1 MILGSLASKRDS
13 FFISGLVLICFTF
26 FSFALHGQGI
36 KGNVTEAFTHQ
47 PVANATLFI
56 SFADSVK
63 HTVTTNTKGEYT
75 WTAEKAGRATIEISA
90 PGFIPTMITDVL
102 VDGYSVQILSFALE
116 KSSFP
121 LAGVT
126 VVASQNNPVPFVRT
140 ITPEDALRVAGN
152 FEDPVQIA
160 HSEPGI
166 VLLNDQTNHLSAR
179 GQAPIFNTWYLEGLN
194 IVNPNHTSNA
204 GTLSDLPTQYG
215 GGVNMFAAQTLGN
228 TNIYMGVNPLHVNT
242 NSGAA
247 FDMHLHESA
256 QPEWRA
262 KAGLLGFE
270 LGGGTALGKQ
280 SVLDFNLR
288 YSFTGL
294 LTDFGADFGGEKI
307 KYYDGVVSFRNEGE
321 KHKLKLFAWAGRSTN
336 EFDHAEDPEDQEAY
350 KDFFD
355 IDYGNDI
362 LGVGGTFN
370 ITLGPKTF
378 LKSGLAYSE
387 NNSTYLRDGPFGDS
401 LQFLFD
407 RTYITGVLSAFAEV
421 NVKHSSS
428 FESSVG
434 INYSDRHY
442 RLSNA
447 SSTYREENSSIRSY
461 LNTAVKLSP
470 KWHLDLGLDIR
481 YNSDSVEWVPGY
493 RAEVNWMANEENT
506 FFAGMRYGASD
517 PYYSFANIFSYI
529 SLLSE
534 TFEVGWSYI
543 HEQHQ
548 FGVNMYYQQMRRLEV
563 YSLSSESISHE
574 FIADYP
580 NGQFAEFFLRT
591 NNGYAQ
597 QSGIEGKWNYH
608 TQNGWSLNLNQSVFH
623 SLRGIKNETKQTG
636 RYNSEFATHFAVS
649 KEFLKVTGSKNK
661 FWNISMRMLWNG
673 GLRESI
679 LDPSA
684 NRPPYYKYPVVY
696 SEPLPNYFR
705 IDMGITHTIARSKI
719 RWRYSLDIQNVFG
732 ITNIAYHYYD
742 PYLKEIVPQNQLGLI
757 PVLSVQASW

>member
-1 MILGSLASKRDS
+1 MILRSLASKRDS
-13 FFISGLVLICFTF
+13 FFRSGLVLVCIYF
-26 FSFALHGQGI
+26 FSLSLQGQGI
-36 KGNVTEAFTHQ
+36 KGIVTESFSHQ
-47 PVANATLFI
+47 PVTNARVYI
-56 SFADSVK
+56 SFPDSTT

-75 WTAEKAGRATIEISA
+75 WTTEKAGRASIEISA
-90 PGFIPTMITDVL
+90 PGFLPTMITDIL
-102 VDGYSVQILSFALE
+102 FDGYSVQQLSFVLE

-126 VVASQNNPVPFVRT
+126 VVASPNNPAPFVRT
-140 ITPEDALRVAGN
+140 ITTEDALRVAGN
-152 FEDPVQIA
+152 FEDPVRIA

-179 GQAPIFNTWYLEGLN
+179 GQAPIFNSWYLEGLN

-215 GGVNMFAAQTLGN
+215 GGVNMFAAQTLGH
-228 TNIYMGVNPLHVNT
+228 TNIYMGVNPLYVNT

-256 QPEWRA
+256 QPEWRV

-270 LGGGTALGKQ
+270 LGGGAVLSKQ

-307 KYYDGVVSFRNEGE
+307 KYYDGVISFRNEGV

-336 EFDHAEDPEDQEAY
+336 EFDHVEDPEDQEDY

-362 LGVGGTFN
+362 LGAGGTFN

-401 LQFLFD
+401 LRFLFD
-407 RTYITGVLSAFAEV
+407 RTYITSVLSAFAEV
-421 NVKHSSS
+421 HVKHSSTI
-428 FESSVG
+428 ESSVG
-434 INYSDRHY
+434 LNYSDRLY

-447 SSTYREENSSIRSY
+447 SSSYREGNASIRSY
-461 LNTAVKLSP
+461 LNTSIQMAP
-470 KWHLDLGLDIR
+470 KWQLDLGLDIR

-493 RAEVNWMANEENT
+493 RADVEWRANEKNT

-517 PYYSFANIFSYI
+517 PYYSFANTFSYI

-534 TFEVGWSYI
+534 TFEIGWSYI
-543 HEQHQ
+543 HDQHQ
-548 FGVNMYYQQMRRLEV
+548 FGVNIYYQQMRRLEV
-563 YSLSSESISHE
+563 YSNSSSAFSHE
-574 FIADYP
+574 YIADYP
-580 NGQFAEFFLRT
+580 NGQFAELFLRT
-591 NNGYAQ
+591 DNGYSR
-597 QSGIEGKWNYH
+597 QSGIEGKWHYH
-608 TQNGWSLNLNQSVFH
+608 IQNGWTLRLNQSVFH
-623 SLRGIKNETKQTG
+623 SLRGVKNETKQTG
-636 RYNSEFATHFAVS
+636 RYNSEFATHCAVS

-661 FWNISMRMLWNG
+661 FWNISLRMLWNG
-673 GLRESI
+673 GLRESK
-679 LDPSA
+679 LDPNA
-684 NRPPYYKYPVVY
+684 DHPPYYTYPVVY
-696 SEPLPNYFR
+696 SETLPNYLR
-705 IDMGITHTIARSKI
+705 IDLGITRTIARSKI
-719 RWRYSLDIQNVFG
+719 RWRYSLDIQNVLG
-732 ITNIAYHYYD
+732 LQNIAYHYYD
-742 PYLKEIVPQNQLGLI
+742 PYLREVVPQNQLGLI